1 MSDWYCDGVR
11 IDAIPIDDRAVHYG
25 DGLFETIAIR
35 AGEPRLW
42 SLHIKRLDSACK
54 RLGIDPPAENSLYDG
69 IIAALQETYL
79 DPAYALAKLIVTAG
93 SGPRGYKRPE
103 PCPGRVLTSVMAAQ
117 RCPRENYEYGVA
129 TVRCDTTLAA
139 QPALAGI
146 KTLNR
151 LEQVLAR
158 NEWQDSDVFEGLM
171 CDADGHL
178 ICGTMS
184 NVFVVHDQSVSTA
197 ALDRCG
203 VEGVMRRHV
212 LDTFRSD
219 GGVITETN
227 IDWDDAMSAD
237 EIFLTN
243 SQFGVMPIQRCGA
256 QHWPVGPVTGKVM
269 KLIEQNGIEE
279 SGT

>member
-1 MSDWYCDGVR
+1 MSDWYCDGIR
-11 IDAIPIDDRAVHYG
+11 IDGIPVDDRAVHYG

-42 SLHIKRLDSACK
+42 SLHIDRLNSACK
-54 RLGIDPPAENSLYDG
+54 RLGIDPPAEKSLYDG
-69 IIAALQETYL
+69 IAKALQETYI
-79 DPAYALAKLIVTAG
+79 DPGYALAKIIVTAG

-103 PCPGRVLTSVMAAQ
+103 TASGRVLTSVMIPQ
-117 RCPRENYEYGVA
+117 RYPRENYQDGVA
-129 TVRCDTTLAA
+129 TVRCETTLAA
-139 QPALAGI
+139 QPALAGL

-158 NEWQDSDVFEGLM
+158 NEWQDNDVFEGLM

-184 NVFVVHDQSVSTA
+184 NVFVVRDQSVSTP

-212 LDTFRSD
+212 LGTFRSD

-227 IDWDDAMSAD
+227 IDWDEAMSAD
-237 EIFLTN
+237 ELFLTN
-243 SQFGVMPIQRCGA
+243 SQFGIMPIRQCGA
-256 QHWPVGPVTGKVM
+256 QHWQVGPVTVKIM
-269 KLIEQNGIEE
+269 KLIEQSGIEE
-279 SGT
+279 SGS

>member
-1 MSDWYCDGVR
+1 MSDWYCDGES
-11 IDAIPIDDRAVHYG
+11 INAIPIDDRAIHYG

-42 SLHIKRLDSACK
+42 SLHANRLRNGCK
-54 RLGIDPPAENSLYDG
+54 RLGIDPPAGESLYDG
-69 IIAALQETYL
+69 IMAALQETYV
-79 DPAYALAKLIVTAG
+79 DPAFALAKLIVTAG

-103 PCPGRVLTSVMAAQ
+103 PCPGRVLTSVSAAQ
-117 RCPRENYEYGVA
+117 RWPRKNYQEGVA
-129 TVRCDTTLAA
+129 TLRCKTTLAA

-158 NEWQDSDVFEGLM
+158 SEWQDIDVFEGLM
-171 CDADGHL
+171 CDAGGHL

-184 NVFVVHDQSVSTA
+184 NVFVVHGESVSTA

-203 VEGVMRRHV
+203 VAGVMRQHV
-212 LDTFRSD
+212 LDTFRAA
-219 GGVITETN
+219 GGVITENN
-227 IDWDDAMSAD
+227 INWDDAMSAD
-237 EIFLTN
+237 EIFMTN

-256 QHWPVGPVTGKVM
+256 Q
-269 KLIEQNGIEE
+269 L
-279 SGT
+279 